1 MFTLI
6 LLSGIS
12 LALSLLLIPAC
23 RGIAIRWNLVDV
35 PDATRKI
42 HRRPIPRIGGVPVF
56 LAIVVSCLI
65 VALTAANESIA
76 ASGGFSAAI
85 SIAPAA
91 LLVVLVGLADD
102 IFNLKPWQ
110 KLAGQILASSLA
122 VAGGVQIRSLAGFSL
137 DPSVGTVVTIVWL
150 VGCANAVNLIDG
162 VDGLAAGI
170 ALLACAA
177 DLVAALL
184 GGNMPLAIAIAP
196 VAGALLGFLVFNS
209 SPASIFLGDCGSL
222 TLGFLLG
229 CYGILWAG
237 QSPSFPGMTAP
248 LIALAIP
255 LLDTVLA
262 IARRYLRGTPVFGAD
277 YSHIHHRLLAR
288 GLTPRR
294 VVLLLYAAAAIAGV
308 LALLVGY
315 VPHPLEGLVV
325 IVFILG
331 TACGI
336 YQLKYAEFDAVRR
349 FVVNGTFRSVLK
361 GQLAVRNLED
371 RLSVA
376 TTPDDCWAAIKS
388 TSAELGFQGIE
399 MRFEGLTYISKSHDR
414 LIRSWTIRIP
424 ISESEWI
431 ELFHEFAVSHDSNT
445 QHATSVV
452 AFAQT
457 ICKVMES
464 RRSLPALTAR
474 DSLPG
479 PLPDVTLSEIAG
491 LR

>member
-1 MFTLI
+1 MFVLV

-35 PDATRKI
+35 PDTTRKI

-56 LAIVVSCLI
+56 LATLASCLI
-65 VALTAANESIA
+65 VALTTANDGIG
-76 ASGGFSAAI
+76 ASLSFSAAR
-85 SIAPAA
+85 SVAPAA

-110 KLAGQILASSLA
+110 KLAGQILASGLA
-122 VAGGVQIRSLAGFSL
+122 VAGGVQIRSLAGFTL
-137 DPSVGTVVTIVWL
+137 DPWAGTVVTIVWL
-150 VGCANAVNLIDG
+150 VACANAVNLIDG

-170 ALLACAA
+170 ALLACCV

-184 GGNMPLAIAIAP
+184 GANMPLAVAIAP
-196 VAGALLGFLVFNS
+196 LAGALLGFLVFNS

-229 CYGILWAG
+229 CYGILWAE

-255 LLDTVLA
+255 LLDTTLA
-262 IARRYLRGTPVFGAD
+262 IARRYLRGKPVFGAD

-288 GLTPRR
+288 GLTPRH
-294 VVLLLYAAAAIAGV
+294 VVLLLYAAAGIAGA

-315 VPHPLEGLVV
+315 VGHPLGGAVV
-325 IVFILG
+325 IVVICG

-336 YQLKYAEFDAVRR
+336 YQLRYAEFDAVRR
-349 FVVNGTFRSVLK
+349 FVVNDTFRSVLR
-361 GQLAVRNLED
+361 GQLAVQSLED
-371 RLSVA
+371 RLSAA
-376 TTPDDCWAAIKS
+376 TTPDECWEAIRNTS
-388 TSAELGFQGIE
+388 TDLGFHRIE
-399 MRFEGLTYISKSHDR
+399 MRFEGFTYISNSHDR
-414 LIRSWTIRIP
+414 LCRSWAIRIP
-424 ISESEWI
+424 ISEHEWI
-431 ELFHEFAVSHDSNT
+431 ELFHEFVVT
-445 QHATSVV
+445 QHSTSVV
-452 AFAQT
+452 ALAET
-457 ICKVMES
+457 IRKVMES
-464 RRSLPALTAR
+464 RRSSPALTSR
-474 DSLPG
+474 ESI
-479 PLPDVTLSEIAG
+479 PDTAPEVTLSEIAG